1 MRASHERPQFLIF
14 NSRKKLDS
22 RRIGGVEA
30 LVNWTVE
37 YTITHAAADSET
49 LAWRDHEGAVVDHEL
64 AEPINV
70 GRVGASYQK
79 EEWLVHEYLPSLGII
94 LDDGRR
100 SSNAVWD
107 DNDVL

>member
-22 RRIGGVEA
+22 RRIGGAEA

-49 LAWRDHEGAVVDHEL
+49 LAWRHHEGAVVDHEV
-64 AEPINV
+64 AEAIDV
-70 GRVGASYQK
+70 GRVRTSHRK
-79 EEWLVHEYLPSLGII
+79 EEWLVYEYLPNLGVI

-100 SSNAVWD
+100 SINAVRN
-107 DNDVL
+107 DNDV